1 MSKKNRNIV
10 VAVIILAG
18 LLSIMIFSNSQSA
31 LVRQLNGPIEGTEN
45 VLTIGDKLFVISKD
59 NQIFTWQW
67 SDLSVWPTVAK
78 PQATMIMPIADD
90 KIIYNPSTG
99 SGKLIMTNLK
109 ADKEISSLP
118 MPYGAECK
126 TIKASQNGKF
136 GIVSMLFKE
145 GVQKGWFKTAVFDAD
160 LEKLSFV
167 FQKDTN
173 AEKFAFYDFAITNDG
188 NLLAGAGEKGKAWVF
203 VSDVNSQSILWEK
216 TFDKHS
222 KFTYAEFSPDGKL
235 LFVAEKI
242 RHILVFDTAAGKLV
256 KEFVMDEYQTPS
268 NQKQNISSIKVSP
281 DGKILA
287 ADTEP
292 AKAVWFWDIGAGKKI
307 ASFSTGA
314 ATISS
319 IAFSPDSKYLATGF
333 LVTPEIKI
341 WKVPQLK

>member
-136 GIVSMLFKE
+136 GIVSINFKE
-145 GVQKGWFKTAVFDAD
+145 GTQKGLLKLGVFN
-160 LEKLSFV
+160 ESSKEPSFV

-173 AEKFAFYDFAITNDG
+173 AEKFAFYDFAITNNG
-188 NLLAGAGEKGKAWVF
+188 NLLGGAGEKSHAWVF
-203 VSDVNSQSILWEK
+203 VSDINSQSILWEK
-216 TFDKHS
+216 TLDEFGR
-222 KFTYAEFSPDGKL
+222 FTCAEFSHDGKL
-235 LFVAEKI
+235 FFAAEKV
-242 RHILVFDTAAGKLV
+242 RHVLMFDAVSGQLLKTFAV
-256 KEFVMDEYQTPS
+256 DEYQSATY
-268 NQKQNISSIKVSP
+268 QKQNISCIAVSP
-281 DGKILA
+281 NDRILA
-287 ADTEP
+287 VDTEP
-292 AKAVWFWDIGAGKKI
+292 VGNIWFWDIQTGKKI
-307 ASFSTGA
+307 ASLSTGA